1 MLPVF
6 TFETQ
11 QAFIAVHR
19 YSALAILLA
28 ALIFIDI
35 AFIPQRR
42 P

>member
-6 TFETQ
+6 TLEAQ
-11 QAFIAVHR
+11 RVMMEIHR
-19 YSALAILLA
+19 YSALCLL
-28 ALIFIDI
+28 LTTIVLIDI